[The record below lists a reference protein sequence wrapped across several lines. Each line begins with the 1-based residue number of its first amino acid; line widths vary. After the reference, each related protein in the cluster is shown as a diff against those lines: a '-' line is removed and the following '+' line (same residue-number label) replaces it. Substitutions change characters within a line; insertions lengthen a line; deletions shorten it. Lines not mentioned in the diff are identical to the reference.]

1 MPPPPPA
8 TATARP
14 QVYLKSHGT
23 RVARP
28 HLLDWVVLIFL
39 VAVDGA
45 LNFIEPFHRFVGAD
59 MMPGLRYP
67 LKDNTVPVWAV
78 PVRARLDEYLPT
90 YSSWTGLTTE
100 PSVRRST
107 RRWSPSLCRWPSS
120 PGYT

>member
-8 TATARP
+8 PASATARPGPPQP
-14 QVYLKSHGT
+14 QVYLKSHGI

-28 HLLDWVVLIFL
+28 HLLDWAVLVLL
-39 VAVDGA
+39 VALDGA

-78 PVRARLDEYLPT
+78 PVRARTRLL
-90 YSSWTGLTTE
+90 SS
-100 PSVRRST
+100 SRRV
-107 RRWSPSLCRWPSS
+107 PIALA
-120 PGYT
+120 PGQD